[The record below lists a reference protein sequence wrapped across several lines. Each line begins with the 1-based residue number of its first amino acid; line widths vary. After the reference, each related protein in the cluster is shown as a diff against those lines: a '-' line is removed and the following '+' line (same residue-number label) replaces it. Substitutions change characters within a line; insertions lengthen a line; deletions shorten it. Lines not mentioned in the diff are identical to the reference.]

1 VGKGSV
7 SPAGSTGDGGPS
19 QPRRVIGYYA
29 GWTSKTKN
37 FTPLDIPAD
46 KLTHVNY
53 AFGLIDEKGR
63 AMLQD
68 AEADIGHADVA
79 ASPAPGSLDGNF
91 QQLRLLKER
100 HPHLQTLISMGG
112 WTGSGRFSD
121 AVATEEKRRDFVASC
136 IDLFLTRWPGV
147 FDGIDIDWEY
157 PVCCGLPENS
167 YRPEDRRNCTLLF
180 AELRRQL
187 DDLGAATGQRYLLTA
202 AIPAGHEIPVTSF
215 ELRESGEILDWINVM
230 TYDMTGSQR
239 SGVTNFNAP
248 FAESSGDPSD
258 LDWKR
263 FSSVVGTIG
272 SFLDEGVPRDKLVVG
287 VPFYGRGFTG
297 VPDLDDGLYQ
307 PFTEMMSADYHTIKA
322 DYLPKFKRFRHPEA
336 EVPWLYN
343 AKSGMM
349 LSYDDP
355 ESIGRK
361 TDYVI
366 AEGLGGIML
375 WELSDD
381 DKESSL
387 LTAIS
392 SRLRR

>member
-1 VGKGSV
+1 MSQEMP
-7 SPAGSTGDGGPS
+7 SSSNTGNAMPLS
-19 QPRRVIGYYA
+19 PRRIVGYYA
-29 GWTSKTKN
+29 GWTASSKN
-37 FTPLDIPAD
+37 FTPADISAD

-53 AFGLIDEKGR
+53 AFGLIDEDGL

-68 AEADIGHADVA
+68 AEADIGQPYPGDSDHPA
-79 ASPAPGSLDGNF
+79 ALKGNF
-91 QQLRLLKER
+91 HQLALLKER
-100 HPHLQTLISMGG
+100 HPHLKTMISMGG
-112 WTGSGRFSD
+112 WAGSGRFSD
-121 AVATEEKRRDFVASC
+121 AVATEEKRRAFVASC
-136 IDLFLTRWPGV
+136 IELFLTRWPGV

-180 AELRRQL
+180 EELRRQL
-187 DDLGAATGQRYLLTA
+187 DALGAATGERYLLTA
-202 AIPAGHEIPVTSF
+202 AIPAGREIPVTSF
-215 ELRESGEILDWINVM
+215 ELLEAGQILDWINVM

-258 LDWKR
+258 LRWKR
-263 FSSVVGTIG
+263 YSSVAGTIG

-297 VPDLDDGLYQ
+297 VPANNDGLYQ
-307 PFTEMMSADYHTIKA
+307 PFTGTISTDYHTITS
-322 DYLPKFKRFRHPEA
+322 DYLPAYQRFRHPEA
-336 EVPWLYN
+336 EVPWLYDP
-343 AKSGMM
+343 ASGTM

-366 AEGLGGIML
+366 AEGLGGIMF
-375 WELSDD
+375 WELSGD

-392 SRLRR
+392 SRLKA